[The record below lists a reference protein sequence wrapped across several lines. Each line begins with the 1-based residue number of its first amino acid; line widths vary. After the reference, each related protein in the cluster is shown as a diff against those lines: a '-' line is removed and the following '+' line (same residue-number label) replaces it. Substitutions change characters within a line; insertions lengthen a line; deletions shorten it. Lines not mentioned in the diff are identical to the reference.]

1 MAAATGALERAAWPA
16 ERKFFLTM
24 TIALAIVVLVGF
36 SRSFF
41 LSPFFPGWPAPGEP
55 FFRLHGTAFAAWFA
69 LLVVQASLISGQRV
83 QWHRRLGVAGAGLA
97 AAMVLLGIAGGIVG
111 AARPGGFIGTPIP
124 PLVFLVI
131 PLIEMPMFGLLVGL
145 AIWKRTLAQSHK
157 RLILIAS
164 ISLTSA
170 AFARWLVVGA
180 AGPLGFFGA
189 VDLFLVALALWDFKS
204 RGRLH
209 PVTKWAGAI
218 VVLSQ
223 PLRLALGGTALWIG
237 FAGWVV
243 GQAN

>member
-1 MAAATGALERAAWPA
+1 MAVATGQLDRAAWPA

-24 TIALAIVVLVGF
+24 TTALAIVVFVGF

-41 LSPFFPGWPAPGEP
+41 LSPLFPGHPAPAEH

-69 LLVVQASLISGQRV
+69 LLVVQASLISGRRV
-83 QWHRRLGVAGAGLA
+83 QLHRRLGVAGACLA
-97 AAMVLLGIAGGIVG
+97 AAMVVLGIAGGIIG
-111 AARPGGFIGTPIP
+111 ASRPSGFIGVDIP
-124 PLVFLVI
+124 PLAFLVI
-131 PLIEMPMFGLLVGL
+131 PLLEMPMFGALIGL
-145 AIWKRTLAQSHK
+145 AIRKRNIAQSHK

-170 AFARWLVVGA
+170 AWARWPIVGA

-189 VDLFLVALALWDFKS
+189 TDLFLVALALWDFKS
-204 RGRLH
+204 LGRLH

-223 PLRLALGGTALWIG
+223 PARLALAGTALWIG

-243 GQAN
+243 GLAR